1 MPDTALPLRLN
12 GNEASPRTA
21 KRKRACLSDVLGLA
35 VEEQY
40 FTMPVNP
47 ITAVKWTAPK
57 SMEAVDPESVANPR
71 QVRALPAGVR
81 EQGPRGRHLE
91 AFSDACTTRRCVPL
105 RPPDCA

>member
-1 MPDTALPLRLN
+1 MKTKSGMPDTALSLRLN

-57 SMEAVDPESVANPR
+57 SMEAVDPESVANP
-71 QVRALPAGVR
+71 PP
-81 EQGPRGRHLE
+81 GPRAAGRG
-91 AFSDACTTRRCVPL
+91 T
-105 RPPDCA
+105 